1 MMRIFKSRGAIA
13 TALAAA
19 LTLAAG
25 LFWPGAP
32 IAAAGETPRSVAEQ
46 LDAALLEA
54 MRNAET
60 LGYEGRY
67 ELLAPVLED
76 SFDFPFMARVSI
88 GRYWRKMDEVQQ
100 AQLVESFARL
110 SIATFAARFDGYGG
124 EVFQVLGQEEGLHGT
139 ILVVNHLIKSDGE
152 PIAINYLMR
161 RTEGRWRIVDVF
173 LKAKYSELAIK
184 RSEYT
189 SVYKR
194 DGFARLIEI
203 MEAKIAGFSDGDAS

>member
-1 MMRIFKSRGAIA
+1 
-13 TALAAA
+13 
-19 LTLAAG
+19 
-25 LFWPGAP
+25 
-32 IAAAGETPRSVAEQ
+32 
-46 LDAALLEA
+46 
-54 MRNAET
+54 
-60 LGYEGRY
+60 
-67 ELLAPVLED
+67 
-76 SFDFPFMARVSI
+76 MARVSI

-100 AQLVESFARL
+100 AKLVESFARL

-124 EVFQVLGQEEGLHGT
+124 ETFRVLGQEEGLHGT

-152 PIAINYLMR
+152 AIAINYLMR

-203 MEAKIAGFSDGDAS
+203 METKIAGFSDGDAS

>member
-1 MMRIFKSRGAIA
+1 MTTFKSRNALPA
-13 TALAAA
+13 VLAAA
-19 LTLAAG
+19 MIVSAG
-25 LFWPGAP
+25 LLLPGAP
-32 IAAAGETPRSVAEQ
+32 AAAGETPQAVAEQ
-46 LDAALLEA
+46 VDAALLEA

-67 ELLAPVLED
+67 KLLAPVLET
-76 SFDFPFMARVSI
+76 SFDFPFMARVSV
-88 GRYWRKMDEVQQ
+88 GRYWRKMDE
-100 AQLVESFARL
+100 AQKATLVESFARL
-110 SIATFAARFDGYGG
+110 SIATFAARFDGYSG
-124 EVFQVLGQEEGLHGT
+124 ETFQVLGQEEGVRGT

-161 RTEGRWRIVDVF
+161 ETEGRWRIVDIY
-173 LKAKYSELAIK
+173 LKATFSELAIK

-203 MEAKIAGFSDGDAS
+203 MEAKIAGFSSGDAG

>member
-1 MMRIFKSRGAIA
+1 
-13 TALAAA
+13 
-19 LTLAAG
+19 
-25 LFWPGAP
+25 
-32 IAAAGETPRSVAEQ
+32 
-46 LDAALLEA
+46 
-54 MRNAET
+54 
-60 LGYEGRY
+60 
-67 ELLAPVLED
+67 
-76 SFDFPFMARVSI
+76 
-88 GRYWRKMDEVQQ
+88 
-100 AQLVESFARL
+100 
-110 SIATFAARFDGYGG
+110 GG

-161 RTEGRWRIVDVF
+161 QTEGRWRIVDVF